1 MKKIIALFLVV
12 ISLFLIVSCNNSQ
25 SDNSQSNN
33 QGNIDEGNNNSGIS
47 SIDKETLEIE
57 RNHYMSQ
64 LHLSLLWVTF
74 TLPRVRN
81 PF

>member
-57 RNHYMSQ
+57 RNHYAIIEKG
-64 LHLSLLWVTF
+64 LDKLADNLK
-74 TLPRVRN
+74 N
-81 PF
+81 PAKI